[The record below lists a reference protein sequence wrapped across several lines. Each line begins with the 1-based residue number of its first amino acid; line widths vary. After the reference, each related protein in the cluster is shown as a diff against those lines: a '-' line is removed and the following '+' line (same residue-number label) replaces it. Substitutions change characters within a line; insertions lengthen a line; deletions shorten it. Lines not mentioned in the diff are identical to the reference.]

1 MARAIPCV
9 AIPGTALHSLTDTRF
24 ELAPFDWRSWVLPA
38 FLAFGI
44 HVFLLWLVSVQSEG
58 PAFPMAQ
65 TIPVNLL
72 QLASPSKHKPE
83 QPKVEEVV
91 KPVEEP
97 VRKAV
102 APTAEPLPQ
111 GDPPEP
117 VEAAKPLEA
126 SDSVTQPAIP
136 DSSPDYHSANLHNPP
151 PLYPHAARR
160 RGLQGRV
167 LLHVE
172 VMAAGHC
179 GRIEVQQSSG
189 YDILDTAAVE
199 AVKEWHFIPATHF
212 GISVTSWLHI
222 PIRFELTVRQ

>member
-1 MARAIPCV
+1 MAM
-9 AIPGTALHSLTDTRF
+9 HSLTDHWF
-24 ELAPFDWRSWVLPA
+24 EPAPFDWRGWVLPA
-38 FLAFGI
+38 FLAFGM

-65 TIPVNLL
+65 TIRVNLL

-83 QPKVEEVV
+83 QPKFEEVV
-91 KPVEEP
+91 KPIKEP
-97 VRKAV
+97 VRRAV
-102 APTAEPLPQ
+102 APSPEPLHQ
-111 GDPPEP
+111 ANSSEP
-117 VEAAKPLEA
+117 VEAAKPLEV

-136 DSSPDYHSANLHNPP
+136 DSSPDYRAANLHNPP

-189 YDILDTAAVE
+189 HDILDTAAIT
-199 AVKEWHFIPATHF
+199 AVKDWNFIPATHLGF
-212 GISVTSWLHI
+212 AVTSWLHI
-222 PIRFELTVRQ
+222 PIRFELTARQ